1 MGYELKVVP
10 LILPEVEVDIYGAT
24 GDLRV
29 VGEARVRASSRA
41 LDELNEKV
49 VLLKRI
55 SPDKLRPRLLKVI
68 YASQPM
74 PDLIER
80 AEEEGVWVLKATG
93 DVVKPRV

>member
-1 MGYELKVVP
+1 MGYELKVAP

-24 GDLRV
+24 GDLCV
-29 VGEARVRASSRA
+29 VGEARVRAFSRA

-49 VLLKRI
+49 ELLKRI

-80 AEEEGVWVLKATG
+80 AEREGVWVLKATG

>member
-1 MGYELKVVP
+1 MGYKLKVVP
-10 LILPEVEVDIYGAT
+10 LMLPEVEVDMYGAT
-24 GDLRV
+24 GDLCA

-49 VLLKRI
+49 VPLKRI

-80 AEEEGVWVLKATG
+80 AEKEGVWVLKAAG